1 MATVVKTIT
10 VTEKNEAW
18 INSRVESGDYGNASE
33 YICDLIRKDQATQ
46 SQHVKL
52 AALLQEGL
60 NSGFSERSVL
70 DILEGAKASLKANGK
85 VSV

>member
-1 MATVVKTIT
+1 MATVAKTII

-33 YICDLIRKDQATQ
+33 YIRDLIRKDQAIQ
-46 SQHVKL
+46 SQHAKL

-70 DILEGAKASLKANGK
+70 DILEDAKASLKANGK
-85 VSV
+85 V